1 MTVLIL
7 GMQTQ
12 EEAMKKK
19 RGYEY
24 EMMLAHFDARKA
36 AISINNISLTPSS
49 AYKTKQGIGFC
60 GLGICAIRPKQT
72 RKA

>member
-12 EEAMKKK
+12 EEAMKQK

-24 EMMLAHFDARKA
+24 EMVLARVDARNA
-36 AISINNISLTPSS
+36 AISISNISLTPSS
-49 AYKTKQGIGFC
+49 AYVTKQGIGFC

-72 RKA
+72 PKA